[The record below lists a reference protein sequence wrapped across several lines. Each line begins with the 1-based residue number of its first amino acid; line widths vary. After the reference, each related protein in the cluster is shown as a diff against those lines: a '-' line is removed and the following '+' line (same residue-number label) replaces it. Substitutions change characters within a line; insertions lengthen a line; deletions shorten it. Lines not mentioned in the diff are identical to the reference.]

1 MPAYRRRGTYS
12 SRRRRYTY
20 RRRYPAR
27 RTYRRAFRYIPRP
40 INASSRS
47 RVSVMFRN
55 DSRLTLQVPNGSNIS
70 EMAYMAPM
78 VDNISVAPLGTLLR
92 QSILTNPLYTI
103 YRGLYEQ
110 VKVDRVVWYI
120 TGMTSIGAN
129 GDQPAL
135 RVMSAIDRDFQQ
147 RDLNLANRWS
157 ANDILNSSTG
167 VDRVY
172 TNNSKVKLARYAI
185 ASDMAER
192 SSWVDTD
199 LGNVG
204 MTAAT
209 TGLPSDQTFR
219 APYTWSSNGGV
230 FCPMLAL
237 ICSIPDNNTTGNPIP
252 IRFFIQTIVTLSFR
266 NPKGVAQSEAKKA
279 QEEAQKLQTEMAAT
293 QEPINWQEFEQPD
306 PVNIT

>member
-27 RTYRRAFRYIPRP
+27 RTYRRALRYVPRP

-55 DSRLTLQVPNGSNIS
+55 DTRLTLQVANGSNVS
-70 EMAYMAPM
+70 ELAFLAPM
-78 VDNISVAPLGTLLR
+78 VQNVSAAPLATLLN
-92 QSILTNPLYTI
+92 QSIVTNPLYRI

-135 RVMSAIDRDFQQ
+135 RVMSAIDRDFNM
-147 RDLNLANRWS
+147 RDLNQNNRW
-157 ANDILNSSTG
+157 NTQQILNASTG

-192 SSWVDTD
+192 SSWTDTD
-199 LGNVG
+199 LDIVD
-204 MTAAT
+204 MTAAI
-209 TGLPSDQTFR
+209 TGLPANQQFM
-219 APYTWSSNGGV
+219 APYTWRNNGSA

-252 IRFFIQTIVTLSFR
+252 IRFFIQTIVTVSFR
-266 NPKGVAQSEAKKA
+266 NPKGVAQSEAGRA
-279 QEEAQKLQTEMAAT
+279 REEAQKLQTEMAAT